1 MWYTPSGGF
10 MNRTDG
16 PRRIE
21 VYMRGFAPDAAQ
33 QTQESTLQ
41 RLYEFQE
48 SDVVDE
54 VDVTR
59 WSRKVCFRSGG
70 RGGVPEEIAMYREFE
85 RALEDTDLTV
95 DPFFRVR
102 RDGAGRTVMFLPVLC
117 LALREDEELT
127 GVFPC
132 AGPDE
137 TYTVSDCLE
146 ALEAGRTVDEV
157 PGVRSGP
164 KPV

>member
-1 MWYTPSGGF
+1 MD
-10 MNRTDG
+10 RTDG
-16 PRRIE
+16 PLRIE
-21 VYMRGFAPDAAQ
+21 VYMRGFAPDATQ

-41 RLYEFQE
+41 RLYELQE
-48 SDVVDE
+48 SGVVDE

-102 RDGAGRTVMFLPVLC
+102 QGAAGRTVMFLPVLC
-117 LALREDEELT
+117 LVLRKGEQFS
-127 GVFPC
+127 GVYPC

-146 ALEAGRTVDEV
+146 ALEEDRELDEV
-157 PGVRSGP
+157 PGVRSEP